1 MMAHKR
7 LEGFPPDETRL
18 QRPVSRDLFC
28 RDLFSNEKV
37 PQYTP

>member
-7 LEGFPPDETRL
+7 LERFPMKK
-18 QRPVSRDLFC
+18 PVSRDLFW